1 MSSSWAIEG
10 DKSQHSEGTY
20 EISSV
25 CQKESLPLPLAEGP
39 CGFPLTYTFGCAS
52 QPTLQQTGF
61 PPPSYSSPPFSTLFS
76 TVLSPAGHRCLV
88 SLVPAISYVFQD
100 SSRCLCI
107 FSVLPIKKK
116 TSPNRVTIS
125 VLSLLYPLNTII
137 IIIIKDGQTWS
148 CMV

>member
-1 MSSSWAIEG
+1 MSSSWAVEG

-39 CGFPLTYTFGCAS
+39 CGFPLTYTFGCTS

-61 PPPSYSSPPFSTLFS
+61 PPPSYSSPFSTLIS
-76 TVLSPAGHRCLV
+76 TVLSHAGHCCLV
-88 SLVPAISYVFQD
+88 SLVPAISCVFQD
-100 SSRCLCI
+100 SSRCLCM
-107 FSVLPIKKK
+107 FSVLSIKKE
-116 TSPNRVTIS
+116 TSPNKVTIS